1 MNTKGFASKSG
12 KLVAFA
18 IAMLMISS
26 FGIEFL
32 AIGLVMGIGYAAYT
46 NSPLA
51 TSAPKQRRKLGLDP
65 NMVILAVGALAV
77 ISAAMIFTA
86 LPGPAPVVGAD
97 LGARAPATY
106 KGVDYCKTCHG
117 PGGMGGDYYT
127 GWKETGH
134 GSDLTNRSYHGSNIN
149 IFTQSGGSC
158 QKCHVVG
165 YNNLTLDGWDKSQ
178 PWNSTHNS
186 ALQGIQCENCH
197 GPGSEHTGTS
207 SGIIANPTPEQSCN
221 GDGQSFC
228 HGPGGHDGPMA
239 GTTAW
244 NASLHSPA
252 NEKALEEPEHYM
264 NAACSKCHSPSQ
276 YDPDINST
284 NPDYN
289 ISKEEYRGV
298 SCSDCH
304 EMHGDQYEGQLKH
317 PVEEACTVCHTTDKA
332 AAIPG
337 KSPGHRS
344 QKEMFLGIQ
353 GANVTGTKGM
363 PGVECVDCHMWY
375 TPAPVRGTYLS
386 QYSGY
391 PLNSDHSMNP
401 TAEACAA
408 CHSTIGNSMPAYAMP
423 PNANGVNA
431 TNWTNWDSFLTKYK
445 KEVEVWNTTI
455 EDWQAETI
463 PLLASATEN
472 TTLAK
477 AAIDSAKANKTKDS
491 ATLAQATALWGD
503 AYWNYKLV
511 ESDKSNG
518 VHNHDF
524 AMALLRDAM
533 TKSRQVLDMMAANSA
548 PVASAGPSKVA
559 YTNQPVTLDGSASSD
574 MDGTIMSY
582 FWDCGDGT
590 NCTDKV
596 TEHTYTDN
604 GIYYVKL
611 TVTDNKNATGT
622 AATTVFVNNVA
633 PVANAGD
640 DKMVALNELVAFNAS
655 DSTDSDGDVENY
667 TWDLGDGTTGYG
679 AEVEHAY
686 SRPGAFAVI
695 LRVTDDDGA
704 VGMDAAVV
712 TVTAPGGVTNLAPL
726 AAAGNDVATKVDTG
740 VTFNASGS
748 SDADGTI
755 VNYTWSFGDGTLGYG
770 AVVDHSYSSP
780 GAYAVLLTVTD
791 DKGETGV
798 DVAIV
803 TVERPVLPP
812 VDLGPVEN
820 NVTALKNDTAS
831 LKTDTASLKT
841 DTASLKTDM
850 SKTLSSVGKSQN
862 DTTAMKKDVSDTKK
876 AAESVSSM
884 LGAGLVT
891 VLVIALVATLALH
904 LVAGK
909 ETVAL
914 RKELKAMKARGSKQ
928 DAPEEGDE
936 KDN

>member
-32 AIGLVMGIGYAAYT
+32 AIGLVMGVGYAAYSK
-46 NSPLA
+46 SPLA
-51 TSAPKQRRKLGLDP
+51 ISAPKQRRRLGVDP

-106 KGVDYCKTCHG
+106 KGVDYCKLCHG
-117 PGGMGGDYYT
+117 PGGSGGDFYT

-134 GSDLTNRSYHGSNIN
+134 GLDFTNRSYHGAGIN
-149 IFTQSGGSC
+149 LFTQSGGSC

-165 YNNLTLDGWDKSQ
+165 YNNMTLDGWDKSQ

-197 GPGSEHTGTS
+197 GPGSEHNGGEE
-207 SGIIANPTPEQSCN
+207 GIIANPTPAQSCN

-276 YDPDINST
+276 YDPTINST

-289 ISKEEYRGV
+289 ISAEEYRGV
-298 SCSDCH
+298 SCADCH
-304 EMHGDQYEGQLKH
+304 DMHGDEYEGQLKH
-317 PVEEACTVCHTTDKA
+317 PVEEACTVCHTTDKTA
-332 AAIPG
+332 ATPG

-375 TPAPVRGTYLS
+375 TPSPTRGVYLS

-401 TAEACAA
+401 TAEACAD
-408 CHSTIGNSMPAYAMP
+408 CHSDLVSSMPAFAMP
-423 PNANGVNA
+423 ANNVGTNA
-431 TNWTNWDSFLTKYK
+431 TNYTAWEKWLPLWES
-445 KEVEVWNTTI
+445 EVGVWETTI
-455 EDWQAETI
+455 TDWQCETE
-463 PLLASATEN
+463 PLLASATSN
-472 TTLAK
+472 TTAAK

-503 AYWNYKLV
+503 AYWNYRLV

-533 TKSRQVLDMMAANSA
+533 TKSRQVLDMMGANSA
-548 PVASAGPSKVA
+548 PVANAGPSKMTT
-559 YTNQPVTLDGSASSD
+559 TNEPVTFDASASSD
-574 MDGTIMSY
+574 MDGTIVSY
-582 FWDCGDGT
+582 LWNFGDGT
-590 NCTDKV
+590 NS
-596 TEHTYTDN
+596 TEMVATHSFSDD
-604 GIYYVKL
+604 GLYYVKL
-611 TVTDNKNATGT
+611 TVTDSRNATGSVT
-622 AATTVFVNNVA
+622 INVFVNNKA
-633 PVANAGD
+633 PMADAGAD
-640 DKMVALNELVAFNAS
+640 QTVALNQPVAFNAS
-655 DSTDSDGDVENY
+655 DSTDSDGTVENY
-667 TWDLGDGTTGYG
+667 TWDFGDGTIDYG
-679 AEVEHAY
+679 AEVEHSYAK
-686 SRPGAFAVI
+686 PGAFAVI
-695 LRVTDDDGA
+695 LRVMDDNGDIGI
-704 VGMDAAVV
+704 DTLVV
-712 TVTAPGGVTNLAPL
+712 TVTAPGGVTNIAPVAL
-726 AAAGNDVATKVDTG
+726 AGNDITARPDTS

-755 VNYTWSFGDGTLGYG
+755 VNYTWNFGDGTFGYG
-770 AVVDHSYSSP
+770 AVVDHSFSKT

-791 DKGETGV
+791 NLGANGM
-798 DVAIV
+798 DVAIF
-803 TVERPVLPP
+803 TIERPLVP

-820 NVTALKNDTAS
+820 NVTALKNDTAA
-831 LKTDTASLKT
+831 LKM

-850 SKTLSSVGKSQN
+850 GKTASSMSKVSN
-862 DTTAMKKDVSDTKK
+862 DTSAMKKDVADTKN

-914 RKELKAMKARGSKQ
+914 RKQLNAMKARRRKQ
-928 DAPEEGDE
+928 DEPGEANEE
-936 KDN
+936 DN